1 MFVTI
6 RHNHI
11 SGSRQV
17 LVNGVPIPFTRGTTG
32 IWQSQDEIVFKTEDG
47 LHTIRVMILNDVINN
62 LREKFLY
69 AVTIDGEECKPCDVL
84 RDKLIDDLN
93 SSNPDQQSMVAG
105 QPAYDPSLAY
115 TIRIS
120 IDSHKVSTE
129 NFEKKPVALFRVT
142 TTRTNTEDP
151 DVDNEV
157 SVSWYRFSEML
168 ELNGVLK
175 TSYKQSHLQSS
186 FPEFPPRCYD
196 PRVLQFEEPFLLE
209 RREVSLFYI
218 SSPPA
223 GEEVTDQ
230 PLATVAAE
238 LGPQG
243 LRTSP
248 DRHESG
254 LSPVC
259 TAQAHTGSDC

>member
-1 MFVTI
+1 
-6 RHNHI
+6 
-11 SGSRQV
+11 
-17 LVNGVPIPFTRGTTG
+17 
-32 IWQSQDEIVFKTEDG
+32 
-47 LHTIRVMILNDVINN
+47 
-62 LREKFLY
+62 
-69 AVTIDGEECKPCDVL
+69 
-84 RDKLIDDLN
+84 
-93 SSNPDQQSMVAG
+93 
-105 QPAYDPSLAY
+105 
-115 TIRIS
+115 
-120 IDSHKVSTE
+120 
-129 NFEKKPVALFRVT
+129 
-142 TTRTNTEDP
+142 
-151 DVDNEV
+151 
-157 SVSWYRFSEML
+157 ML